1 MNVIYRN
8 IAVFFVGILALSGCR
23 TVSPTQSGDG
33 ADLNLNALLKPVP
46 ATAVMSD
53 SAYFIWCGTMV
64 RGTDGT
70 CHLYYSRWKRELGF
84 NAWVTHSEVA
94 HATAKDPLGPY
105 TFQNVAL
112 SARGAQFWDGLCT
125 HNPTVHEF
133 NGKYYLY
140 YMGNSGDGKNMKSLN
155 FTHRNNQRIGVA
167 VADTP
172 GGPWKRTD
180 TPLIDVSP
188 DSTAPDALLT
198 SNPSVAQ
205 RPDGGYLMVYKA
217 VGKKRPGVFGGP
229 VVHMVATADS
239 PTGPFVKSPNTV
251 FNAKGTDFPAEDPFI
266 WYQGDRY
273 WAIVKDMHGAF
284 TSAGRSLV
292 LFESRD
298 GFDWNLAKY
307 ALVSTLQIRWADG
320 RVQPVGYLERPQ
332 LWFDKGKPA
341 VLLLAATVDQ
351 TRSFNV
357 QIPLR

>member
-1 MNVIYRN
+1 MKTVQHAFALIF
-8 IAVFFVGILALSGCR
+8 AGLLAISGCR
-23 TVSPTQSGDG
+23 TAVTSQSGDA
-33 ADLNLNALLKPVP
+33 ADLNLQAMLQPVP
-46 ATAVMSD
+46 ITAVMSD

-64 RGTDGT
+64 RGNDGT

-94 HATAKDPLGPY
+94 HATAKNPLGPY

-112 SARGAQFWDGLCT
+112 PARGAQFWDGLCT

-133 NGKYYLY
+133 RGKYYLY
-140 YMGNSGDGKNMKSLN
+140 YMGNTGDGENMKTLN
-155 FTHRNNQRIGVA
+155 FTHRNRQRIGVA
-167 VADTP
+167 VADKP

-251 FNAKGTDFPAEDPFI
+251 FNAKGTDFPAEDPFV

-292 LFESRD
+292 LFESKD
-298 GFDWNLAKY
+298 GFDWSLAKH

-341 VLLLAATVDQ
+341 VLLLATTVDQ
-351 TRSFNV
+351 THSFNV